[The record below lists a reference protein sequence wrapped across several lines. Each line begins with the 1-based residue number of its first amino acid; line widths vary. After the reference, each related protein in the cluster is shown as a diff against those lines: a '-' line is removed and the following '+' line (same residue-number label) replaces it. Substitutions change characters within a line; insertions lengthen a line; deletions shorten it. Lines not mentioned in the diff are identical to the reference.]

1 MARNKHPEETVNL
14 ILDVALAL
22 FFEKGY
28 DNTSIQDIIDG
39 LGGLTKGAVYHHFK
53 SKEDILSA
61 ALDRDNQALFDELR
75 RIRDDGRMTGAEK
88 LQALF
93 AASITGPQMDMWAKA
108 APDVDPVKNAR
119 LLGLQ
124 YQAVLQ
130 ETVPDFVLP
139 IVEQGVRDGSIQTDH
154 PREFSEVI
162 VLLANLWVSPM
173 FRSATAEELRARV
186 DYYLDIV
193 KALGGLLF
201 GLFGIEPVVFVSGA
215 AFAVSAVLIVTVVRI
230 PRDAIERSGVG
241 VVRTVANDIVE
252 SFAFLRHERTVIL
265 KVIFL
270 VAGINV
276 TLTAFILIGAPVVIT
291 QILGLPNQYM
301 GFAEGALALGG
312 LAGGVSVGVFA
323 ERLRLSRAPLFLLV
337 AALGLLPI
345 AVVLGV
351 PMDAMLAYGI
361 VVAGLFVS
369 MACATMFSIQAIS
382 FVQLETPGY
391 LVGKVI
397 ALTMSL
403 ANCAQP
409 VGPLIY
415 GGLFDALRGNL
426 VPVALG
432 TAAVA
437 FVIGLVTFRVLKK
450 GLAELQAA
458 VPGAADAR

>member
-139 IVEQGVRDGSIQTDH
+139 IVEQGVRDGSIQTDR

-173 FRSATAEELRARV
+173 FRSATAEELRYRVLWKRFYKTIAIAARENPRCRMTHCPKRYWENMLEME
-186 DYYLDIV
+186 DELRRTPDSLE
-193 KALGGLLF
+193 AL
-201 GLFGIEPVVFVSGA
+201 PA
-215 AFAVSAVLIVTVVRI
+215 A
-230 PRDAIERSGVG
+230 
-241 VVRTVANDIVE
+241 
-252 SFAFLRHERTVIL
+252 
-265 KVIFL
+265 
-270 VAGINV
+270 
-276 TLTAFILIGAPVVIT
+276 AP
-291 QILGLPNQYM
+291 
-301 GFAEGALALGG
+301 A
-312 LAGGVSVGVFA
+312 
-323 ERLRLSRAPLFLLV
+323 
-337 AALGLLPI
+337 LLPQKE
-345 AVVLGV
+345 GH
-351 PMDAMLAYGI
+351 YG
-361 VVAGLFVS
+361 A
-369 MACATMFSIQAIS
+369 QYS
-382 FVQLETPGY
+382 FPRLP
-391 LVGKVI
+391 
-397 ALTMSL
+397 
-403 ANCAQP
+403 
-409 VGPLIY
+409 
-415 GGLFDALRGNL
+415 
-426 VPVALG
+426 
-432 TAAVA
+432 
-437 FVIGLVTFRVLKK
+437 
-450 GLAELQAA
+450 
-458 VPGAADAR
+458 